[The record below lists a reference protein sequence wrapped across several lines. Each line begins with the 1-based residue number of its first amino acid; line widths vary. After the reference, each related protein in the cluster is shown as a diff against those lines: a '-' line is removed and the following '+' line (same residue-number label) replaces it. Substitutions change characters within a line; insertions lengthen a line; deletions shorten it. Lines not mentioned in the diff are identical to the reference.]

1 MWDRS
6 GAATKMRGCESMH
19 EEMSKEPGR
28 ASPAP
33 GAQGTPVARRTPSA
47 PSSSRMI
54 AAYLAGVE
62 QLLDAQ
68 RREAALREA
77 LDLPSI
83 AVALA
88 DPGLRSSRE
97 QVTRWCREWI
107 RPPGAERDAHGLDY
121 EDLSR
126 KITERVAQAA
136 EPDGVPMRALRRLQ
150 LRRHART
157 APRGFRARRADDL
170 PPREREAFDMCT
182 ALIEAAS
189 RWYARS
195 ACHDPTVQANLAR
208 LAVLR

>member
-1 MWDRS
+1 MVPDEI
-6 GAATKMRGCESMH
+6 TE
-19 EEMSKEPGR
+19 EPGR
-28 ASPAP
+28 RAPLSPAVGP
-33 GAQGTPVARRTPSA
+33 VGAVAARATSA
-47 PSSSRMI
+47 PSSSRMV
-54 AAYLAGVE
+54 AAYLADTE

-77 LDLPSI
+77 LDLPRI

-88 DPGLRSSRE
+88 DARLRCSRE
-97 QVTRWCREWI
+97 HVKRWCEEWI

-121 EDLSR
+121 ERLAR
-126 KITERVAQAA
+126 NLTERVAQTA
-136 EPDGVPMRALRRLQ
+136 ETDGVPMRALRRLQ

-157 APRGFRARRADDL
+157 PPRGFRARRAEDL
-170 PPREREAFDMCT
+170 PPRESEAFDMCT
-182 ALIEAAS
+182 ALIEATR

>member
-1 MWDRS
+1 
-6 GAATKMRGCESMH
+6 MH
-19 EEMSKEPGR
+19 DEVNKEPGR
-28 ASPAP
+28 VSHP
-33 GAQGTPVARRTPSA
+33 GAAPVAHRTPSP
-47 PSSSRMI
+47 PSSSRMV
-54 AAYLAGVE
+54 AAYLAGIE
-62 QLLDAQ
+62 QLLDAH

-77 LDLPSI
+77 LDLPGI

-88 DPGLRSSRE
+88 DPGLHSSRE
-97 QVTRWCREWI
+97 QVTKWCQEWI

-121 EDLSR
+121 EHLAR
-126 KITERVAQAA
+126 NAAERVAQTA

-157 APRGFRARRADDL
+157 APRGFRARRDEDL
-170 PPREREAFDMCT
+170 PPRESEAFDVCT
-182 ALIEAAS
+182 ALIEAAR